1 MLKKISLAVSLLL
14 SFSLLSTSAWADK
27 LVLSPPQQ
35 AYLQQHPVISL
46 CVDPNW
52 LPYEKL
58 TEQGDYIG
66 LVAQYISL
74 FESRLGIK
82 MDVVKTD
89 NWQQSQQLYQTGG
102 CDLVSALNKTIDRSR
117 YLNFTQAYIESPAVL
132 VLNESNVSDEA
143 LVDLAGKS
151 LAMVSGYVYESRL
164 QQQYPGIQVIPVTNM
179 EEALQK
185 VATGEVDATIGP
197 LFLSFA
203 LTQELGLANLKIVGN
218 TEYRDAFR
226 IGVQKS
232 NVSLLRIMEQAVASL
247 TPEDHS
253 QLRQDWAK
261 QR

>member
-14 SFSLLSTSAWADK
+14 SFSLFSTMALADK
-27 LVLSPPQQ
+27 LLLSATEQ

-66 LVAQYISL
+66 LVAEYISL

-89 NWQQSQQLYQTGG
+89 NWQQSQQVYQAGG
-102 CDLVSALNKTIDRSR
+102 CNLVSALNKTIDRSR

-132 VLNESNVSDEA
+132 VLNDGNVSDEA

-151 LAMVSGYVYESRL
+151 LAMVKGYVYESKL
-164 QQQYPGIQVIPVTNM
+164 QQQYPGIQIIPVTNM
-179 EEALQK
+179 EEALQQ

-226 IGVQKS
+226 VGVQKDS
-232 NVSLLRIMEQAVASL
+232 PILLSIMEQVVASL
-247 TPEDHS
+247 TAEDHS
-253 QLRQDWAK
+253 QLRRDWAK